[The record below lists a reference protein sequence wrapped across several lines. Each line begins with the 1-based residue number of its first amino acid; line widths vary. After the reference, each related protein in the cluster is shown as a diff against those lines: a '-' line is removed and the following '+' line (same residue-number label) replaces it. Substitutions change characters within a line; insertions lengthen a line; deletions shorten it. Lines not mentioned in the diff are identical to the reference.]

1 MNIIGGIIQ
10 QPLLD
15 MLAVGLS
22 PEVYEVPDVI
32 LPQFERQR
40 SAFRTGACS
49 EAWED
54 VAVHI
59 DNAIWCRLGI
69 LHGPP
74 AATGKL
80 DFLVCTHEQDFRWKC
95 RSVPH
100 VPVR

>member
-1 MNIIGGIIQ
+1 
-10 QPLLD
+10 
-15 MLAVGLS
+15 MLADA
-22 PEVYEVPDVI
+22 VYPHPSHFEAEH
-32 LPQFERQR
+32 LQALFERQR